1 MYYIGVDLGTSS
13 VKIILMEA
21 SGNIVNTVSKSYPI
35 DFPKPG
41 WSEQNPY
48 DWYDKTCEGIREL
61 VAGYNKDDIA
71 GISFGGQMH
80 GLVILDED
88 DNVIRPAILWND
100 GRTTKECD
108 YLNNVIGKYKLTEYT
123 ANIAFAGFTAP
134 KLLWVEEN
142 EPQNFKKIAK
152 IMLPKDY
159 IAYRFTGVHCTDVSD
174 ASGMLLLDVKN
185 RDWSDEMIRICGIT
199 RKQLPKLYESYEKVG
214 CLTKEAADT
223 LGLTDKV
230 IVAAG
235 AGDNAAAAVVEI
247 QADSQVRDVMLTDVH
262 NGADVF
268 SFPDDQII
276 SLTAG
281 GVLTEVPNADEIAA
295 ANVKESV
302 EAATLNDTLYG
313 YPMTADN
320 GYFMYYNKDYF
331 SEDDVKSLDKM
342 LSIAAA
348 NNKKVAMEFN
358 SGWYLYTFF
367 GNTGLS
373 LSIKPDG
380 ITNECNW
387 NSQTGDITGV
397 AIKQALDSI
406 AANPGFISMPNGD
419 IAEHIKSGDV
429 IAGISG
435 VWDVMNVKEA
445 WGENYGACKLPTYT
459 VAGKEVQMSS
469 FTGYK
474 MMGVNAYSKNKEWAC
489 RLADWLTNQQN
500 QELRFKE
507 RNQGPS
513 NSKASESGEIK
524 KVAAIQA
531 IIAQSQYGTL
541 QRVGNSYWDA
551 CKKFANTVL
560 SGNNGGLSDQEVMD
574 TLVNEITASAVK

>member
-1 MYYIGVDLGTSS
+1 MKRLIAATLVAAIGVSLLTGCGVSNKSHDNTQVGTTENSS
-13 VKIILMEA
+13 DKAKNKEVKMHVWCSKNDVDITTQMIESFKEANKGTDFNIIIEE
-21 SGNIVNTVSKSYPI
+21 
-35 DFPKPG
+35 
-41 WSEQNPY
+41 SE
-48 DWYDKTCEGIREL
+48 D
-61 VAGYNKDDIA
+61 
-71 GISFGGQMH
+71 
-80 GLVILDED
+80 
-88 DNVIRPAILWND
+88 
-100 GRTTKECD
+100 
-108 YLNNVIGKYKLTEYT
+108 
-123 ANIAFAGFTAP
+123 
-134 KLLWVEEN
+134 
-142 EPQNFKKIAK
+142 
-152 IMLPKDY
+152 
-159 IAYRFTGVHCTDVSD
+159 SD
-174 ASGMLLLDVKN
+174 A
-185 RDWSDEMIRICGIT
+185 RDNILS
-199 RKQLPKLYESYEKVG
+199 
-214 CLTKEAADT
+214 
-223 LGLTDKV
+223 
-230 IVAAG
+230 
-235 AGDNAAAAVVEI
+235 N
-247 QADSQVRDVMLTDVH
+247 VH

-268 SFPDDQII
+268 PIADDQIT
-276 SLTAG
+276 SMVAG
-281 GVLTEVPNADEIAA
+281 GALYEIEDVDAVKKADD
-295 ANVKESV
+295 ESAV
-302 EAATLNDTLYG
+302 EAATIDGKLYG
-313 YPMTADN
+313 YPLTADN

-406 AANPGFISMPNGD
+406 AANPGFVSMPNGD

>member
-1 MYYIGVDLGTSS
+1 MD
-13 VKIILMEA
+13 KIKSILRFLPVFIF
-21 SGNIVNTVSKSYPI
+21 IVAVIALFNSYG
-35 DFPKPG
+35 DMQK
-41 WSEQNPY
+41 
-48 DWYDKTCEGIREL
+48 
-61 VAGYNKDDIA
+61 V
-71 GISFGGQMH
+71 
-80 GLVILDED
+80 
-88 DNVIRPAILWND
+88 RPADEYKDMGVYTFYPQRVIPLQKETNFS
-100 GRTTKECD
+100 GKMKRRNPTTTVYAVD
-108 YLNNVIGKYKLTEYT
+108 YWT
-123 ANIAFAGFTAP
+123 
-134 KLLWVEEN
+134 EEN
-142 EPQNFKKIAK
+142 
-152 IMLPKDY
+152 
-159 IAYRFTGVHCTDVSD
+159 R
-174 ASGMLLLDVKN
+174 KN
-185 RDWSDEMIRICGIT
+185 
-199 RKQLPKLYESYEKVG
+199 KL
-214 CLTKEAADT
+214 
-223 LGLTDKV
+223 
-230 IVAAG
+230 
-235 AGDNAAAAVVEI
+235 AAAAEKMPEPENWREKIEQSKRLRDKLRFLNEYNYILEKGGIESSAQQIVDEGKPVERRVLYI
-247 QADSQVRDVMLTDVH
+247 PEEKSYITVEKDMAAEDYVDE
-262 NGADVF
+262 
-268 SFPDDQII
+268 QI
-276 SLTAG
+276 G
-281 GVLTEVPNADEIAA
+281 
-295 ANVKESV
+295 
-302 EAATLNDTLYG
+302 
-313 YPMTADN
+313 
-320 GYFMYYNKDYF
+320 F
-331 SEDDVKSLDKM
+331 
-342 LSIAAA
+342 
-348 NNKKVAMEFN
+348 NKKVAMEFD

-387 NSQTGDITGV
+387 NSQTGDITGA
-397 AIKQALDSI
+397 AIKQALNSI
-406 AANPGFISMPNGD
+406 AANPGFVSMPNGD

-474 MMGVNAYSKNKEWAC
+474 MMGVNSYSKNKEWAC

-507 RNQGPS
+507 KNQGPS
-513 NSKASESGEIK
+513 NSKAAESDEIK

>member
-1 MYYIGVDLGTSS
+1 M
-13 VKIILMEA
+13 
-21 SGNIVNTVSKSYPI
+21 
-35 DFPKPG
+35 
-41 WSEQNPY
+41 
-48 DWYDKTCEGIREL
+48 
-61 VAGYNKDDIA
+61 NK
-71 GISFGGQMH
+71 
-80 GLVILDED
+80 
-88 DNVIRPAILWND
+88 R
-100 GRTTKECD
+100 
-108 YLNNVIGKYKLTEYT
+108 
-123 ANIAFAGFTAP
+123 
-134 KLLWVEEN
+134 
-142 EPQNFKKIAK
+142 
-152 IMLPKDY
+152 
-159 IAYRFTGVHCTDVSD
+159 
-174 ASGMLLLDVKN
+174 
-185 RDWSDEMIRICGIT
+185 IT
-199 RKQLPKLYESYEKVG
+199 RKLCIVG
-214 CLTKEAADT
+214 LISSIVLSGCGNAGITGGNREELS
-223 LGLTDKV
+223 GGTDKV
-230 IVAAG
+230 VSLKVWTEKDGLDVMNKMLDSFKEQYKDEAEFDIT
-235 AGDNAAAAVVEI
+235 VEI

-348 NNKKVAMEFN
+348 NNKKVAMEFD

-387 NSQTGDITGV
+387 NSQTGDITGA
-397 AIKQALDSI
+397 AIKQALNSI
-406 AANPGFISMPNGD
+406 AANPGFVIMPNGD

-474 MMGVNAYSKNKEWAC
+474 MMGVNSYSKNKEWAC

-507 RNQGPS
+507 KNQGPS
-513 NSKASESGEIK
+513 NSKAAESDEIK

-574 TLVNEITASAVK
+574 TLVNEITASAIK

>member
-1 MYYIGVDLGTSS
+1 M
-13 VKIILMEA
+13 
-21 SGNIVNTVSKSYPI
+21 
-35 DFPKPG
+35 
-41 WSEQNPY
+41 
-48 DWYDKTCEGIREL
+48 
-61 VAGYNKDDIA
+61 NK
-71 GISFGGQMH
+71 
-80 GLVILDED
+80 
-88 DNVIRPAILWND
+88 R
-100 GRTTKECD
+100 
-108 YLNNVIGKYKLTEYT
+108 
-123 ANIAFAGFTAP
+123 
-134 KLLWVEEN
+134 
-142 EPQNFKKIAK
+142 
-152 IMLPKDY
+152 
-159 IAYRFTGVHCTDVSD
+159 
-174 ASGMLLLDVKN
+174 
-185 RDWSDEMIRICGIT
+185 IT
-199 RKQLPKLYESYEKVG
+199 RKLCIVG
-214 CLTKEAADT
+214 LISSIVLSGCGNAGITGGNREELS
-223 LGLTDKV
+223 GGTDKV
-230 IVAAG
+230 VSLKVWTEKDGLDVMNKMLDSFKEQYKDEAEFDIT
-235 AGDNAAAAVVEI
+235 VEI

-295 ANVKESV
+295 AN
-302 EAATLNDTLYG
+302 
-313 YPMTADN
+313 
-320 GYFMYYNKDYF
+320 
-331 SEDDVKSLDKM
+331 
-342 LSIAAA
+342 
-348 NNKKVAMEFN
+348 NKKVAMEFD

-387 NSQTGDITGV
+387 NSQTGDITGA
-397 AIKQALDSI
+397 AIKQALNSI
-406 AANPGFISMPNGD
+406 AANPGFVSMPNGD

-435 VWDVMNVKEA
+435 VWDVMNVKGA

-474 MMGVNAYSKNKEWAC
+474 MMGVNSYSKNKEWAC

-507 RNQGPS
+507 KNQGPS
-513 NSKASESGEIK
+513 NSKAAESEEIK

>member
-1 MYYIGVDLGTSS
+1 
-13 VKIILMEA
+13 
-21 SGNIVNTVSKSYPI
+21 
-35 DFPKPG
+35 
-41 WSEQNPY
+41 
-48 DWYDKTCEGIREL
+48 
-61 VAGYNKDDIA
+61 
-71 GISFGGQMH
+71 
-80 GLVILDED
+80 
-88 DNVIRPAILWND
+88 
-100 GRTTKECD
+100 
-108 YLNNVIGKYKLTEYT
+108 
-123 ANIAFAGFTAP
+123 
-134 KLLWVEEN
+134 
-142 EPQNFKKIAK
+142 
-152 IMLPKDY
+152 MLS
-159 IAYRFTGVHCTDVSD
+159 AC
-174 ASGMLLLDVKN
+174 
-185 RDWSDEMIRICGIT
+185 
-199 RKQLPKLYESYEKVG
+199 
-214 CLTKEAADT
+214 
-223 LGLTDKV
+223 
-230 IVAAG
+230 
-235 AGDNAAAAVVEI
+235 
-247 QADSQVRDVMLTDVH
+247 
-262 NGADVF
+262 
-268 SFPDDQII
+268 
-276 SLTAG
+276 
-281 GVLTEVPNADEIAA
+281 
-295 ANVKESV
+295 
-302 EAATLNDTLYG
+302 
-313 YPMTADN
+313 
-320 GYFMYYNKDYF
+320 FMYYNKEYF

-348 NNKKVAMEFN
+348 NNKKVAMEFD

-387 NSQTGDITGV
+387 NSQTGDITGA
-397 AIKQALDSI
+397 AIKQALNSI
-406 AANPGFISMPNGD
+406 AANPGFVSMPNGD

-474 MMGVNAYSKNKEWAC
+474 MMGVNSYSKNKEWAC

-507 RNQGPS
+507 KNQGPS
-513 NSKASESGEIK
+513 NSKAAESEEIK